1 MSLVQGYSSGEDE
14 DYSKDA
20 FGLSSIPA
28 SKKIR
33 ADVSATPVV
42 AVAAPDV
49 LSEVSLLSH
58 SLVACA

>member
-14 DYSKDA
+14 DFSKDA

-28 SKKIR
+28 SKKTR
-33 ADVSATPVV
+33 TDVYGAPVV

-58 SLVACA
+58 VLVSCA